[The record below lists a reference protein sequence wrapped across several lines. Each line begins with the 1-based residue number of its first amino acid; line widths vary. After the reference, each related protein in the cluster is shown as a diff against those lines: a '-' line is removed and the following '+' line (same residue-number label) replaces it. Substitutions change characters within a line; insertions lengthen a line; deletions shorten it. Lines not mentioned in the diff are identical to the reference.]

1 MSTTP
6 LPEATPAPPAPPPAP
21 GTLRELFLFLL
32 AAVALFPLVQFA
44 AINFLVYLERM
55 DQPDAAWSKLIQ
67 QVVERHQFNAFFA
80 VPLQLAYYFLL
91 IGLLYI
97 LVTVFHR
104 LPFGQSLRLLPL
116 PTSQLGQGLAAG
128 ALLALLVTLLNGIF
142 PPVETP
148 AFERLFSTQAA
159 ALLVI
164 AASLLMAPLVEE
176 IIFRGYIYTV
186 LERTWGVAPAVL
198 LSGVLFGSIHFPQLW
213 PGYFQMFLLC
223 VVGVVFSLA
232 RARTGTTLASM
243 ALHFGYNAI
252 ISLLF
257 LFSENF
263 RDLPGPF

>member
-1 MSTTP
+1 
-6 LPEATPAPPAPPPAP
+6 
-21 GTLRELFLFLL
+21 
-32 AAVALFPLVQFA
+32 
-44 AINFLVYLERM
+44 
-55 DQPDAAWSKLIQ
+55 
-67 QVVERHQFNAFFA
+67 
-80 VPLQLAYYFLL
+80 
-91 IGLLYI
+91 LLYL
-97 LVTVFHR
+97 LVTHRHR
-104 LPFGQSLRLLPL
+104 LPFGQSLRLRPL
-116 PTSQLGQGLAAG
+116 PVSQLGQGLVAG
-128 ALLALLVTLLNGIF
+128 ALLALLVNFLNAIF

-148 AFERLFSTQAA
+148 AFERLFSSQAA

-176 IIFRGYIYTV
+176 LIFRGYIYTV
-186 LERTWGVAPAVL
+186 LERLWGVVPAVL

-232 RARTGTTLASM
+232 RARTGTTLASV
-243 ALHFGYNAI
+243 ALHFGYNAA